1 MKFFL
6 LIAGLLAALVIAG
19 LLGMVLLRRTL
30 LPSPLPNLPPSGA
43 GPWRR
48 IRSLASLHGFASW
61 HGSPELD
68 PAQLQAQA
76 ASWPD
81 QDATFSQAGVAWSEQ
96 NFPFSQSAAVWSQT
110 QAASWPYQNLPDA
123 RAQWAEATTA
133 PVNQPQWAPQQQP
146 ALSQNGPSTQPIEW
160 NATPFAS
167 QHQPPEG
174 WGGRTFA
181 SWNQPATP
189 SADEDPA
196 QGNTGKFRRNN
207 LRPYMDVQPPNT
219 NGTGLR
225 RRTEHRCVGKQLI
238 ASPFGHNQL
247 RRRNGSV
254 ILCAVPR

>member
-1 MKFFL
+1 MKSLL
-6 LIAGLLAALVIAG
+6 LIAGTLVALIVVG
-19 LLGMVLLRRTL
+19 LLGIVLLRRML
-30 LPSPLPNLPPSGA
+30 LPAPLRNLPPSGA

-76 ASWPD
+76 AFWPY
-81 QDATFSQAGVAWSEQ
+81 QDTPFSQAGGDWSQQ
-96 NFPFSQSAAVWSQT
+96 NFPFSQAATVWSQT

-123 RAQWAEATTA
+123 QAQWAATA
-133 PVNQPQWAPQQQP
+133 PVNQPQWMPQQQQ
-146 ALSQNGPSTQPIEW
+146 AWSQNGPSTQPIEW

-167 QHQPPEG
+167 QNQPPQG

-181 SWNQPATP
+181 SWNQPLAP

-207 LRPYMDVQPPNT
+207 LQPYADVPQPGT
-219 NGTGLR
+219 NGVWGRQPGPYDTQDSR
-225 RRTEHRCVGKQLI
+225 
-238 ASPFGHNQL
+238 
-247 RRRNGSV
+247 
-254 ILCAVPR
+254 